1 MLFTSINFAIFM
13 TVILAGLLVLRKNPH
28 KINWLLLGGAF
39 FYGYWDWRFLGL
51 LLFISVFD
59 FYMGRR
65 IHRAEG
71 TLRKRLMIFTVSVNL
86 SILFVFK
93 YLDFF
98 IISANQALA
107 PLGFHLQTLNIILP
121 IGISFFVFEVISY
134 TVDIYRRDLE
144 PYESLRDFSLFIFFF
159 PRMIAGPIIRAAQF
173 LPQLQR
179 EIKVTLPNLRA
190 GAQLFLI
197 GITKKLVV
205 ADRLAGFVD
214 VVFKYPA
221 EFSTLSVLQAV
232 VAYSIQIYCDFSGYS
247 DMALGLAKMM
257 GFDLPENFRMPY
269 VATSLIDFWRRW
281 HISLSTW
288 LRDYVYFSLGGLRK
302 SINRY
307 RNVILTML
315 LGGLWHGAGWNFAFW
330 GLLHG
335 LGLAVNHW
343 WEDYRRRKKIRA
355 GNAWWGKLA
364 GWSLTYAFVCLSWIF
379 FRAQSFNDAITL
391 LRKTFGIIPEGLSW
405 VSEPLLVI
413 LPLIILAHL
422 LGLRTEDEDAQPVL
436 ISKRLV
442 HVAFLFFWVMGI
454 FFLAAAESAPFI
466 YFQF

>member
-1 MLFTSINFAIFM
+1 M
-13 TVILAGLLVLRKNPH
+13 TIILVGLCVLHKNSH

-39 FYGYWDWRFLGL
+39 FYGYWNWRFLGL

-59 FYMGRR
+59 FYLGLA
-65 IHRAEG
+65 IHAASG
-71 TLRKRLMIFTVSVNL
+71 SLRKRLLIFNVCVNL

-93 YLDFF
+93 YLNFF
-98 IISANQALA
+98 ISSANEVLS

-134 TVDIYRRDLE
+134 CVDVYRGDVE
-144 PYESLRDFSLFIFFF
+144 PYKSLRDFSLFIFFF

-197 GITKKLVV
+197 GLTKKLVV

-214 VVFKYPA
+214 AVFKNPSQ
-221 EFSTLSVLQAV
+221 FSSGSVWQAV
-232 VAYSIQIYCDFSGYS
+232 IAYSIQIYCDFSGYS

-269 VATSLIDFWRRW
+269 IATNLIDFWRRW

-288 LRDYVYFSLGGLRK
+288 LRDYVYFSIGGLRK
-302 SINRY
+302 PLNRY

-315 LGGLWHGAGWNFAFW
+315 IGGLWHGAGWNFAFW

-335 LGLAVNHW
+335 VGLAVNHW
-343 WEDYRRRKKIRA
+343 WEEYRRRKRKKAR
-355 GNAWWGKLA
+355 NAWWGKLA
-364 GWSLTYAFVCLSWIF
+364 GWAATYAFVCFSWIF
-379 FRAQSFNDAITL
+379 FRAQSFGDAMTC
-391 LRKTFGIIPEGLSW
+391 LRKMLGLSPDGLSW
-405 VSEPLLVI
+405 IHEPLFVVV
-413 LPLIILAHL
+413 PLIILAHFV
-422 LGLRTEDEDAQPVL
+422 GLSSKDEDSPPAL
-436 ISKRLV
+436 ISTRFV
-442 HVAFLFFWVMGI
+442 HVAFLFFWVVGI
-454 FFLAAAESAPFI
+454 FFLAAVESTPFI